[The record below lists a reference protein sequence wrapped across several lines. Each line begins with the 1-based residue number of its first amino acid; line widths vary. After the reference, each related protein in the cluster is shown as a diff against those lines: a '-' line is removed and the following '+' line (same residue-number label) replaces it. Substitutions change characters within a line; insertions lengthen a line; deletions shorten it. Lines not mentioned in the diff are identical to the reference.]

1 MYSLRHQ
8 ISKDCLDMVGAVKRD
23 EMQPGGERVGDESR
37 AIESEATM
45 EEEEKEEKEEAKKE
59 VNMIVPKKSNW
70 VPKRNQ

>member
-1 MYSLRHQ
+1 
-8 ISKDCLDMVGAVKRD
+8 MVGAVKRD

-45 EEEEKEEKEEAKKE
+45 EEEEKEEKEEKEEAKKE